1 MPTATSVV
9 PVRNEVVVRIP
20 LSVMSGT
27 ETTLAMGNDSK
38 HTNNGPSPPVPEKRV
53 VSSRIDMSSAVHPL
67 VVEPADDLLSPI
79 RGGAYDRVLLLIRVH
94 KMSHIRSHI
103 SYHDMLFKLHE

>member
-53 VSSRIDMSSAVHPL
+53 VSSRIDVFRSA
-67 VVEPADDLLSPI
+67 PAGCGTG
-79 RGGAYDRVLLLIRVH
+79 R
-94 KMSHIRSHI
+94 
-103 SYHDMLFKLHE
+103 